1 MSLSVSKSDVA
12 THTLPARLRTTIQ
25 SIKEIV
31 GNHSDH
37 DIYVMLKDSNMD
49 PNETAQK
56 LLTLDP
62 FHEVKRKRDRKKEN
76 SIPKGPPEMKKRPE
90 HTVQSLHPQTQW
102 DRNNRRGGYTRT
114 NVPGVNQEFRVVRD
128 NRVNQ
133 NSNKENRTDVTHSPA
148 LKIEKLPSN
157 NSKQSSPG
165 KLTDQKNYGSNGNS
179 GCQAQVSHEAGAKHA
194 GDNISKGSHLP
205 SLPEESRMVSVPNS
219 LLRIEAR
226 SLGSEQQAESLASTS
241 SVAGVYSSS
250 KDPVHVPT
258 RNPGLSGTVGTIK
271 REVGIV
277 GARRQSSENS
287 ATQSPVSSSSF
298 SIPILVKDMPATTS
312 SFGNATSLTKNDQ
325 YSQPAPQKPVLPG
338 LSVNRPLLGN
348 QYSVRAH
355 QQLPGHQKA
364 TNMEWK
370 PKSLSQKQTTSTPV
384 VEATST
390 STSSGADS
398 LVRRQVE
405 VNHLSEKLSEA
416 NIGPYQHVIIPDHL
430 RVPEADLTRLT
441 FGSFGTVLDA
451 NKIYTPGLRESMESE
466 EQKDGRSASPMDDAV
481 VNPGGIS
488 SEQSVSQD
496 EQPGISGSHSPS
508 AVSSE
513 CPLPE
518 GKDSSSGQNLENYA
532 NIGLVQGQSP
542 SSFGPAEP
550 QEPDHSHL
558 QTFSQQAYDHPNY
571 DAPFFRQAMD
581 ENVRE
586 QGMAS
591 PQEGL
596 TTHANGATPSTVSM
610 MQQQQ
615 MAPVYPQPAGV
626 HLPQFPNFFPY
637 RQFLSPLYV
646 PPMAVPSFSGSP
658 GYPHPPAGSSYLI
671 MPGGSSH
678 LTPGGLKYAPAQYKP
693 IPGASPIG
701 YGNYSNPAG
710 YAVTTPMTPSG
721 NTGVD
726 DVSRIKYK
734 ENNLYIPNP
743 QAESSEIW
751 IQTPRELSGLQ
762 SPPYYNISGQVPH
775 AGFVPSHTGHASF
788 NTPQSSHV
796 PFANM
801 YHPSQPAA
809 LANTHHLVHQQLPGM
824 GGVAAASGGQVGA
837 YQQPQLGH
845 LNWGN
850 NF

>member
-12 THTLPARLRTTIQ
+12 THTLPARVRKTIQ

-37 DIYVMLKDSNMD
+37 DIYVMLKESNMD
-49 PNETAQK
+49 PNETTQK
-56 LLTLDP
+56 LLTQDP
-62 FHEVKRKRDRKKEN
+62 FHEVKRKRDRKKEY
-76 SIPKGPPEMKKRPE
+76 SIPRSPPEIKKRPD
-90 HTVQSLHPQTQW
+90 HTVQSLRSQMQW
-102 DRNNRRGGYTRT
+102 DQTNRRGGYTRT
-114 NVPGVNQEFRVVRD
+114 NMPGVNQEFRVVRD

-133 NSNKENRTDVTHSPA
+133 NSNKENRTMATHSPA
-148 LKIEKLPSN
+148 VKIEKLPCN
-157 NSKQSSPG
+157 NSKQSSLG
-165 KLTDQKNYGSNGNS
+165 KLTDQKNYGSNGSS
-179 GCQAQVSHEAGAKHA
+179 GCQAQISHGAAETGAKY
-194 GDNISKGSHLP
+194 
-205 SLPEESRMVSVPNS
+205 
-219 LLRIEAR
+219 
-226 SLGSEQQAESLASTS
+226 
-241 SVAGVYSSS
+241 AGVYSSS

-287 ATQSPVSSSSF
+287 AAQVAVSSSSF
-298 SIPILVKDMPATTS
+298 SIPILVKDMPAT
-312 SFGNATSLTKNDQ
+312 SFINATSLAKNDHN
-325 YSQPAPQKPVLPG
+325 SQPSSQKPVFPG
-338 LSVNRPLLGN
+338 SSVNRPLTGS
-348 QYSVRAH
+348 QYSIRSH

-364 TNMEWK
+364 SNMEWK
-370 PKSLSQKQTTSTPV
+370 PKFLSQKQTTNTPV
-384 VEATST
+384 SETTST
-390 STSSGADS
+390 STTSGADN
-398 LVRRQVE
+398 LVRRQEE
-405 VNHLSEKLSEA
+405 VNHLVEKLSEA
-416 NIGPYQHVIIPDHL
+416 NIGTYQHVIIPDHL

-451 NKIYTPGLRESMESE
+451 NKIYAPGFRESVERK
-466 EQKDGRSASPMDDAV
+466 EQKDALSASSMNDAV
-481 VNPGGIS
+481 VNPGEIS
-488 SEQSVSQD
+488 
-496 EQPGISGSHSPS
+496 
-508 AVSSE
+508 
-513 CPLPE
+513 
-518 GKDSSSGQNLENYA
+518 GKDSSSGLNLENYA
-532 NIGLVQGQSP
+532 NIGLVHGQTP
-542 SSFGPAEP
+542 SYGPAEQ
-550 QEPDHSHL
+550 QEQDRSHL
-558 QTFSQQAYDHPNY
+558 QTFPPQAYDNPSGY
-571 DAPFFRQAMD
+571 DAPFLRQAMD

-591 PQEGL
+591 PQEVIKHGIGHTCKWCYSINSFNDA
-596 TTHANGATPSTVSM
+596 TTTNGGM
-610 MQQQQ
+610 
-615 MAPVYPQPAGV
+615 
-626 HLPQFPNFFPY
+626 
-637 RQFLSPLYV
+637 
-646 PPMAVPSFSGSP
+646 PSFSGSP

-671 MPGGSSH
+671 MPGGSTH

-693 IPGASPIG
+693 IPSATPIG

-710 YAVTTPMTPSG
+710 YAVTTPMTLGGS
-721 NTGVD
+721 TGVD

-743 QAESSEIW
+743 QAESSEVW

-762 SPPYYNISGQVPH
+762 SSPYYNISGQVPH

-809 LANTHHLVHQQLPGM
+809 LATTHHLVHQQLSGM

-850 NF
+850 SF